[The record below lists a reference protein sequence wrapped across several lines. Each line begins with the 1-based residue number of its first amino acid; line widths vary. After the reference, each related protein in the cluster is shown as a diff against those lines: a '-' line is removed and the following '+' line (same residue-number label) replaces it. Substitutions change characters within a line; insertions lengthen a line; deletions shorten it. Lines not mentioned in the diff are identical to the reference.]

1 MEKEKYKISVI
12 VPVYNKREYLEQCID
27 SILGQSYSNWE
38 LVLVDD
44 ESTDGS
50 RDICDAYSRKDGRI
64 RVFHQ
69 KNGGSTAAVL
79 KGMEKAEGEYYVFID
94 SDDYVKEDYLET
106 YFAEM
111 EYSGADIVMGGYV
124 RRAGEKET
132 VFSMRDTPYTPWL
145 YPAVWMR
152 MYRRSFLQE
161 HNLDFRQI
169 RIYEDNS

>member
-1 MEKEKYKISVI
+1 MVCFAAIGRNENGICSRCKVQSGGKSSTGIEGKMEKEKYKISVI

-94 SDDYVKEDYLET
+94 SDDYVSGEMLEKMAEHAVGRKGGNYLLQLCAGKAERNSSRHTAVET
-106 YFAEM
+106 
-111 EYSGADIVMGGYV
+111 GG
-124 RRAGEKET
+124 
-132 VFSMRDTPYTPWL
+132 
-145 YPAVWMR
+145 
-152 MYRRSFLQE
+152 
-161 HNLDFRQI
+161 I
-169 RIYEDNS
+169 